1 MMKNKKLKALAAA
14 FFTAAAFSVSAA
26 NPFADVE
33 ESSWGYRAVCR
44 LSEEGVVAGY
54 PDGTFRGDKN
64 VTRYEMAEIIGK
76 LLAARER
83 LTAEQQE
90 TVDRLAKEYAAEL
103 QNLGVRVSELEKK
116 KGNIS
121 FLTEIRVQGI
131 DRYDNVYTGDKH
143 YELGTRIRLNS
154 FGQVNDRT
162 TVYGQLETMIDMN
175 GRGVYQQNAYR
186 YSNMKEHDEG
196 NGTLKNGYGDGEFHL
211 NRLWV
216 AHHFGPRQEL
226 SEEHPFGPSKNLL
239 LVGQFPVKMGVTG
252 YTYNGEFKGVS
263 LIVGDY
269 LRGGHFTIAHGRA
282 TDINYN
288 YTGPMMRGM
297 GLKKS
302 EIGEMAGQFMNKIAA
317 GIMQKYPGMNKED
330 ALAAAGNTEEGKKI
344 IALQNGLK
352 NPDTAYAAAESFK
365 QFAASM
371 GMGDLANN
379 LENVAGGSSDYAFT
393 YYPMGEDVK
402 MGWNEDEDIPV
413 TYASYIYKV
422 PGEWEFHVYGM
433 KAEGPLANVCQ
444 AYGFAGEYY
453 VTPMWRVHGEFVKN
467 VEKLPL
473 NQERPYGFNYGVAYG
488 TADVRKAKSFSLGVD
503 YIYSQAGT
511 YFGGSSSD
519 IADQYMGHVYGS
531 WRGRRNVP
539 AYIADKMDAVLNGT
553 DSPDANYG
561 GAKFFLAKA
570 SYVPMKGLI
579 IDAEYGF
586 GTKDMGGRKMDD
598 MFMLRI
604 TGYVM

>member
-90 TVDRLAKEYAAEL
+90 TVDRLVKEYAAEL

-297 GLKKS
+297 GLKA
-302 EIGEMAGQFMNKIAA
+302 GEVAKIVKDLASKFPGGSIPNVDPENIEKMLNGLQSDNAQDRIDAAQAFKGVVA
-317 GIMQKYPGMNKED
+317 GISQYAPE
-330 ALAAAGNTEEGKKI
+330 LAGLAGNLDITAGSD
-344 IALQNGLK
+344 
-352 NPDTAYAAAESFK
+352 PDYP
-365 QFAASM
+365 
-371 GMGDLANN
+371 
-379 LENVAGGSSDYAFT
+379 FT

-586 GTKDMGGRKMDD
+586 GAKDMGGRKMDD

>member
-33 ESSWGYRAVCR
+33 ESSWGYQAVCR

-64 VTRYEMAEIIGK
+64 VTRYEMAEIVGK

-116 KGNIS
+116 KGNIN

-186 YSNMKEHDEG
+186 YSNMKEHDDG
-196 NGTLKNGYGDGEFHL
+196 DGTLKNGYGDGEFHL

-216 AHHFGPRQEL
+216 AHHFGPKQEL

-269 LRGGHFTIAHGRA
+269 LKGGRFTIAHGRA

-297 GLKKS
+297 GLKA
-302 EIGEMAGQFMNKIAA
+302 GEVENIVNDLASKFPGGKIPDVDPAV
-317 GIMQKYPGMNKED
+317 IENM
-330 ALAAAGNTEEGKKI
+330 L
-344 IALQNGLK
+344 NGLK
-352 NPDTAYAAAESFK
+352 SDTAQDRIDAAQEFK
-365 QFAASM
+365 KV
-371 GMGDLANN
+371 
-379 LENVAGGSSDYAFT
+379 VAGISKYAPELAGLAGNLDITAGSDPDYPFT
-393 YYPMGEDVK
+393 YYPMGDDVK

-453 VTPMWRVHGEFVKN
+453 VTPMWRVHGEYVKN

-531 WRGRRNVP
+531 WRGRHNVP

-586 GTKDMGGRKMDD
+586 GAKDMGGRKMDD

>member
-33 ESSWGYRAVCR
+33 ESSWGYQAVCR

-64 VTRYEMAEIIGK
+64 VTRYEMAEIVGK

-103 QNLGVRVSELEKK
+103 QNLGVRVSDLEKK

-186 YSNMKEHDEG
+186 YNNMKEHDDG
-196 NGTLKNGYGDGEFHL
+196 DGTLKNGYGDGEFHL

-216 AHHFGPRQEL
+216 AHHFGPKQEL

-269 LRGGHFTIAHGRA
+269 LKGGRFTIAHGRA

-288 YTGPMMRGM
+288 YTGPMMRGL
-297 GLKKS
+297 GLKAD
-302 EIGEMAGQFMNKIAA
+302 EIGEMIGNMVSSGKIPDIGITEDQIKGMVAGLQSTEIDERLKAIADFKDVVAKISQHAPDLA
-317 GIMQKYPGMNKED
+317 G
-330 ALAAAGNTEEGKKI
+330 LAGN
-344 IALQNGLK
+344 LDVNDP
-352 NPDTAYAAAESFK
+352 N
-365 QFAASM
+365 
-371 GMGDLANN
+371 
-379 LENVAGGSSDYAFT
+379 YAFT
-393 YYPMGEDVK
+393 YYPMGDDVK

-453 VTPMWRVHGEFVKN
+453 VTPMWRVHGEYVKN

-488 TADVRKAKSFSLGVD
+488 TADVKKAKSFSLGVD

-531 WRGRRNVP
+531 WRGRHNVP

-586 GTKDMGGRKMDD
+586 GAKDMGGRKMDD

>member
-44 LSEEGVVAGY
+44 LSEEGVVDGY

-64 VTRYEMAEIIGK
+64 VTRYEMAEITGK
-76 LLAARER
+76 LLARRER

-103 QNLGVRVSELEKK
+103 QNLGVRVSDLEKK
-116 KGNIS
+116 RGNTR

-143 YELGTRIRLNS
+143 YELGARIRLNTIS
-154 FGQVNDRT
+154 EINPRT
-162 TVYGQLETMIDMN
+162 NVYGQVETMLDMN

-186 YSNMKEHDEG
+186 YNNMKEHDEG

-211 NRLWV
+211 NRLWIS
-216 AHHFGPRQEL
+216 HHFGPQQEL
-226 SEEHPFGPSKNLL
+226 SEEHPLGPSKNLF

-269 LRGGHFTIAHGRA
+269 LKGGHFTIAHGRA

-288 YTGPMMRGM
+288 YTGPMMRGL
-297 GLKKS
+297 GLKAD
-302 EIGEMAGQFMNKIAA
+302 EIGDMIKNKFGSIPPE
-317 GIMQKYPGMNKED
+317 ITTLLEGM
-330 ALAAAGNTEEGKKI
+330 
-344 IALQNGLK
+344 K

-379 LENVAGGSSDYAFT
+379 LENVAGGDSDYAFT
-393 YYPMGEDVK
+393 YYPMGDDVK

-453 VTPMWRVHGEFVKN
+453 VTPMWRVHGEYVKN

-531 WRGRRNVP
+531 WRGRHNVP

-586 GTKDMGGRKMDD
+586 GAKDMGGREMDD

>member
-90 TVDRLAKEYAAEL
+90 TVDCLAKEYAAEL

-297 GLKKS
+297 GLKA
-302 EIGEMAGQFMNKIAA
+302 GEVAKIVKDLASKFPGGSIPNVDPENIEKMLNGLQSDNAQDRLNAAQAFKGVVA
-317 GIMQKYPGMNKED
+317 GISQYAPE
-330 ALAAAGNTEEGKKI
+330 LAGLAGNLDITAGSD
-344 IALQNGLK
+344 
-352 NPDTAYAAAESFK
+352 PDYP
-365 QFAASM
+365 
-371 GMGDLANN
+371 
-379 LENVAGGSSDYAFT
+379 FT

-539 AYIADKMDAVLNGT
+539 AYIVDKMDAVLNGT

-586 GTKDMGGRKMDD
+586 GAKDMGGRKMDD

>member
-33 ESSWGYRAVCR
+33 ESSWGYQAVCR

-64 VTRYEMAEIIGK
+64 VTRYEMAEIVGK

-116 KGNIS
+116 KGNIN

-186 YSNMKEHDEG
+186 YNNMKEHDDG
-196 NGTLKNGYGDGEFHL
+196 DGTLKNGYGDGEFHL

-216 AHHFGPRQEL
+216 AHHFGPKQEL

-269 LRGGHFTIAHGRA
+269 LKGGHFTIAHGRA

-297 GLKKS
+297 GLKA
-302 EIGEMAGQFMNKIAA
+302 GEVENIV
-317 GIMQKYPGMNKED
+317 ND
-330 ALAAAGNTEEGKKI
+330 LASKFPDGNIPNVDPAVIKNM
-344 IALQNGLK
+344 LNGLK
-352 NPDTAYAAAESFK
+352 SDTAQDRIDAAQEFK
-365 QFAASM
+365 KV
-371 GMGDLANN
+371 
-379 LENVAGGSSDYAFT
+379 VAGISQYAPELAGLAGNLDITAGSDPDYPFT
-393 YYPMGEDVK
+393 YYPMGDDVK

-453 VTPMWRVHGEFVKN
+453 VTPMWRVHGEYVKN

-539 AYIADKMDAVLNGT
+539 AYIADKMDVVLNGT

-586 GTKDMGGRKMDD
+586 GAKDMGGRKMDD

>member
-64 VTRYEMAEIIGK
+64 VTRYEMAEIVGK
-76 LLAARER
+76 LLEARER

-116 KGNIS
+116 KGNIN

-297 GLKKS
+297 GLKNS
-302 EIGEMAGQFMNKIAA
+302 EVAAIVNKVAGSLPPDSIDPVQMQQIQGMVGILNDPAQSAEAREAAANGLMGVIKNYAPSSMAG
-317 GIMQKYPGMNKED
+317 
-330 ALAAAGNTEEGKKI
+330 
-344 IALQNGLK
+344 
-352 NPDTAYAAAESFK
+352 
-365 QFAASM
+365 
-371 GMGDLANN
+371 LANN
-379 LENVAGGSSDYAFT
+379 LENTAGGSSDYPFT

-586 GTKDMGGRKMDD
+586 GAKDMGGRKMDD

>member
-33 ESSWGYRAVCR
+33 ESSWGYQAVCR

-64 VTRYEMAEIIGK
+64 VTRYEMAEIVGK

-116 KGNIS
+116 KGNIN

-186 YSNMKEHDEG
+186 YNNMKEHDDG
-196 NGTLKNGYGDGEFHL
+196 DGTLKNGYGDGEFHL

-216 AHHFGPRQEL
+216 AHHFGPKQEL

-269 LRGGHFTIAHGRA
+269 LKGGRFTIAHGRA

-297 GLKKS
+297 GLKTS
-302 EIGEMAGQFMNKIAA
+302 DLEDMVNGSSLGDSI
-317 GIMQKYPGMNKED
+317 KEQI
-330 ALAAAGNTEEGKKI
+330 LGS
-344 IALQNGLK
+344 LK
-352 NPDTAYAAAESFK
+352 
-365 QFAASM
+365 
-371 GMGDLANN
+371 L
-379 LENVAGGSSDYAFT
+379 LENIKDPGQRAAVADQLITGMKNVMPELAGMVQNIENTAGSDFDYPFT
-393 YYPMGEDVK
+393 YYPMGDDVK

-453 VTPMWRVHGEFVKN
+453 VTPMWRVHGEYVKN

-531 WRGRRNVP
+531 WRGRHNVP

-586 GTKDMGGRKMDD
+586 GAKDMGGRKMDD

>member
-33 ESSWGYRAVCR
+33 ESSWGYQAVCR

-64 VTRYEMAEIIGK
+64 VTRYEMAEIVGK

-103 QNLGVRVSELEKK
+103 QNLGVRVSDLEKK

-186 YSNMKEHDEG
+186 YNNMKEHDDG
-196 NGTLKNGYGDGEFHL
+196 DGTLKNGYGDGEFHL

-216 AHHFGPRQEL
+216 AHHFGPQQEL

-269 LRGGHFTIAHGRA
+269 LKGGRFTIAHGRA

-297 GLKKS
+297 GLKTSDLKDMVNS
-302 EIGEMAGQFMNKIAA
+302 SSLDASTKELISGSLDVLQSTEDPKQRAEIAGKLIENMKTVMPELA
-317 GIMQKYPGMNKED
+317 GMVRNIENTAGSDRNYP
-330 ALAAAGNTEEGKKI
+330 
-344 IALQNGLK
+344 
-352 NPDTAYAAAESFK
+352 
-365 QFAASM
+365 
-371 GMGDLANN
+371 
-379 LENVAGGSSDYAFT
+379 FT
-393 YYPMGEDVK
+393 YYPMGDDVK

-453 VTPMWRVHGEFVKN
+453 VTPMWRVHGEYVKN

-488 TADVRKAKSFSLGVD
+488 TADVKKAKSFSLGVD

-531 WRGRRNVP
+531 WRGRHNVP

-586 GTKDMGGRKMDD
+586 GAKDMGGRKMDD

>member
-216 AHHFGPRQEL
+216 AHHFGPKQEL

-297 GLKKS
+297 GLKNS
-302 EIGEMAGQFMNKIAA
+302 EVAAIVNKVAGSLPPDSIDPVQMQQIQGMVGILNDPAQSAEAREAAANGLMGVIKNYAPSSMAG
-317 GIMQKYPGMNKED
+317 
-330 ALAAAGNTEEGKKI
+330 
-344 IALQNGLK
+344 
-352 NPDTAYAAAESFK
+352 
-365 QFAASM
+365 
-371 GMGDLANN
+371 LANN
-379 LENVAGGSSDYAFT
+379 LENTAGGSSDYPFT

-586 GTKDMGGRKMDD
+586 GAKDMGGRKMDD

>member
-14 FFTAAAFSVSAA
+14 FFTSAAFSVSAA

-297 GLKKS
+297 GLKA
-302 EIGEMAGQFMNKIAA
+302 GEVANIVKDLASKFPGGSIPNVDPENIEKMLNGLQSDNAQDRIDAAQAFKGVVA
-317 GIMQKYPGMNKED
+317 GISQYAPE
-330 ALAAAGNTEEGKKI
+330 LAGLAGNLDITAGSD
-344 IALQNGLK
+344 
-352 NPDTAYAAAESFK
+352 PDYP
-365 QFAASM
+365 
-371 GMGDLANN
+371 
-379 LENVAGGSSDYAFT
+379 FT

-586 GTKDMGGRKMDD
+586 GAKDMGGRKMDD

>member
-33 ESSWGYRAVCR
+33 ESSWGYQAVCR

-64 VTRYEMAEIIGK
+64 VTRYEMAEIVGK

-116 KGNIS
+116 KGNIN

-186 YSNMKEHDEG
+186 YNNMKEHDDG
-196 NGTLKNGYGDGEFHL
+196 DGTLKNGYGDGEFHL

-216 AHHFGPRQEL
+216 AHHFGPQQEL
-226 SEEHPFGPSKNLL
+226 SEEHLFGPSKNLL

-269 LRGGHFTIAHGRA
+269 LKGGHFTIAHGRA

-297 GLKKS
+297 GLKA
-302 EIGEMAGQFMNKIAA
+302 GEVENIVNDLASKFPGGKIPDVDPAV
-317 GIMQKYPGMNKED
+317 IENM
-330 ALAAAGNTEEGKKI
+330 L
-344 IALQNGLK
+344 NGLK
-352 NPDTAYAAAESFK
+352 SDTAQDRIDAAQEFK
-365 QFAASM
+365 KV
-371 GMGDLANN
+371 
-379 LENVAGGSSDYAFT
+379 VAGISKYAPELAGLAGNLDITAGSDPDYPFT
-393 YYPMGEDVK
+393 YYPMGDDVK

-453 VTPMWRVHGEFVKN
+453 VTPMWRVHGEYVKN

-488 TADVRKAKSFSLGVD
+488 TADVKKAKSFSLGVD

-531 WRGRRNVP
+531 WGGRRNVP

-586 GTKDMGGRKMDD
+586 GAKDMGGRKMDD

>member
-33 ESSWGYRAVCR
+33 ESSWGYQAVCR

-64 VTRYEMAEIIGK
+64 VTRYEMAEIVGK

-116 KGNIS
+116 KGNIN

-186 YSNMKEHDEG
+186 YNNMKEHDDG
-196 NGTLKNGYGDGEFHL
+196 DGTLKNGYGDGEFHL

-216 AHHFGPRQEL
+216 AHHFGPQQEL

-269 LRGGHFTIAHGRA
+269 LKGGRFTIAHGRA

-297 GLKKS
+297 GLKTSDLEDMVNGSSLDASIK
-302 EIGEMAGQFMNKIAA
+302 GQIL
-317 GIMQKYPGMNKED
+317 GS
-330 ALAAAGNTEEGKKI
+330 
-344 IALQNGLK
+344 LK
-352 NPDTAYAAAESFK
+352 
-365 QFAASM
+365 
-371 GMGDLANN
+371 L
-379 LENVAGGSSDYAFT
+379 LENIKDPGQRAAVADQLITGMKNVMPELAGMVQNIENTAGSDFDYPFT
-393 YYPMGEDVK
+393 YYPMGDDVK

-453 VTPMWRVHGEFVKN
+453 VTPMWRVHGEYVKN

-586 GTKDMGGRKMDD
+586 GAKDMGGRKMDD

>member
-33 ESSWGYRAVCR
+33 ESSWGYQAVCR

-64 VTRYEMAEIIGK
+64 VTRYEMAEIVGK

-116 KGNIS
+116 KGNIN

-186 YSNMKEHDEG
+186 YNNMKEHDEG
-196 NGTLKNGYGDGEFHL
+196 DGTLKNGYGDGEFHL

-216 AHHFGPRQEL
+216 AHHFGPQQEL
-226 SEEHPFGPSKNLL
+226 SEEHTFGPSKNLL

-269 LRGGHFTIAHGRA
+269 LKGGHFTIAHGRA

-297 GLKKS
+297 GLKAD
-302 EIGEMAGQFMNKIAA
+302 EIGEMISNMVSSGKFSDINITDAQIDSMVAGLQSTEID
-317 GIMQKYPGMNKED
+317 ER
-330 ALAAAGNTEEGKKI
+330 LAAIAGFKDVVAKISQYAPDLAGLAGN
-344 IALQNGLK
+344 LDVNDP
-352 NPDTAYAAAESFK
+352 N
-365 QFAASM
+365 
-371 GMGDLANN
+371 
-379 LENVAGGSSDYAFT
+379 YAFT
-393 YYPMGEDVK
+393 YYPMGDDVK

-453 VTPMWRVHGEFVKN
+453 VTPMWRVHGEYVKN

-586 GTKDMGGRKMDD
+586 GAKDMGGRKMDD

>member
-33 ESSWGYRAVCR
+33 ESSWGYQAVCR

-64 VTRYEMAEIIGK
+64 VTRYEMAEIVGK

-116 KGNIS
+116 KGNIN

-186 YSNMKEHDEG
+186 YNNMKEHDDG
-196 NGTLKNGYGDGEFHL
+196 DGTLKNGYGDGEFHL

-216 AHHFGPRQEL
+216 AHHFGPKQEL

-269 LRGGHFTIAHGRA
+269 LKGGHFTIAHGRA

-297 GLKKS
+297 GLKAEDLEGIVSNMFPGENVPSDIKDL
-302 EIGEMAGQFMNKIAA
+302 IGAMTDKDSAASVREEAASKLIGAIKLYAPELAG
-317 GIMQKYPGMNKED
+317 
-330 ALAAAGNTEEGKKI
+330 LAGNLDITAGSD
-344 IALQNGLK
+344 
-352 NPDTAYAAAESFK
+352 PDYP
-365 QFAASM
+365 
-371 GMGDLANN
+371 
-379 LENVAGGSSDYAFT
+379 FT
-393 YYPMGEDVK
+393 YYPMGDDVK

-586 GTKDMGGRKMDD
+586 GAKDMGGRKMDD

>member
-33 ESSWGYRAVCR
+33 ESSWGYQAVCR

-64 VTRYEMAEIIGK
+64 VTRYEMAEIVGK

-116 KGNIS
+116 KGNIN

-186 YSNMKEHDEG
+186 YSNMKEHDDG
-196 NGTLKNGYGDGEFHL
+196 DGTLKNGYGDGEFHL

-216 AHHFGPRQEL
+216 AHHFGPKQEL

-269 LRGGHFTIAHGRA
+269 LKGGRFTIAHGRA

-297 GLKKS
+297 GLKAEDLEGIVSNMFPGENVPSAIKDLIGAMTDKDSTAGDREKAASQLIGVIKS
-302 EIGEMAGQFMNKIAA
+302 YAPELAG
-317 GIMQKYPGMNKED
+317 
-330 ALAAAGNTEEGKKI
+330 LAGNLDITAGSD
-344 IALQNGLK
+344 
-352 NPDTAYAAAESFK
+352 PDYP
-365 QFAASM
+365 
-371 GMGDLANN
+371 
-379 LENVAGGSSDYAFT
+379 FT
-393 YYPMGEDVK
+393 YYPMGDDVK

-531 WRGRRNVP
+531 WRGRHNVP

-586 GTKDMGGRKMDD
+586 GAKDMGGRKMDD

>member
-33 ESSWGYRAVCR
+33 ESSWGYQAVCR

-64 VTRYEMAEIIGK
+64 VTRYEMAEIVGK

-116 KGNIS
+116 KGNIN

-186 YSNMKEHDEG
+186 YNNMKEHDEG
-196 NGTLKNGYGDGEFHL
+196 DGTLKNGYGDGEFHL

-216 AHHFGPRQEL
+216 AHHFGPQQEL

-269 LRGGHFTIAHGRA
+269 LKGGRFTIAHGRA

-288 YTGPMMRGM
+288 YTGPMMRGL
-297 GLKKS
+297 GLKAD
-302 EIGEMAGQFMNKIAA
+302 EIGEMIGNMVSSGKIPDIGITEDQIKGMVAGLQSTEIDERLKAIADFKDVVAKISQHAPDLA
-317 GIMQKYPGMNKED
+317 G
-330 ALAAAGNTEEGKKI
+330 LAGN
-344 IALQNGLK
+344 LDVNDP
-352 NPDTAYAAAESFK
+352 N
-365 QFAASM
+365 
-371 GMGDLANN
+371 
-379 LENVAGGSSDYAFT
+379 YAFT
-393 YYPMGEDVK
+393 YYPMGDDVK

-586 GTKDMGGRKMDD
+586 GAKDMGGRKMDD

>member
-33 ESSWGYRAVCR
+33 ESSWGYQAVCR

-64 VTRYEMAEIIGK
+64 VTRYEMAEIVGK

-116 KGNIS
+116 KGNIN

-186 YSNMKEHDEG
+186 YNNMKEHDEG
-196 NGTLKNGYGDGEFHL
+196 DGTLKNGYGDGEFHL

-216 AHHFGPRQEL
+216 AHHFGPQQEL

-269 LRGGHFTIAHGRA
+269 LKGGRFTIAHGRA

-288 YTGPMMRGM
+288 YTGPMMRGL
-297 GLKKS
+297 GLKAD
-302 EIGEMAGQFMNKIAA
+302 EIGEMIKNKFGSIPPEVTALL
-317 GIMQKYPGMNKED
+317 ED
-330 ALAAAGNTEEGKKI
+330 M
-344 IALQNGLK
+344 K
-352 NPDTAYAAAESFK
+352 NPDTAYAAAEYFK
-365 QFAASM
+365 QIAGSM
-371 GMGDLANN
+371 PGMGDLVSN

-393 YYPMGEDVK
+393 YYPMGDDVK

-453 VTPMWRVHGEFVKN
+453 VTPMWRVHGEYVKN

-531 WRGRRNVP
+531 WRGRHNVP

-586 GTKDMGGRKMDD
+586 GAKDMGGRKMDD

>member
-33 ESSWGYRAVCR
+33 ESSWGYQAVCR

-64 VTRYEMAEIIGK
+64 VTRYEMAEIVGK

-116 KGNIS
+116 KGNIN

-186 YSNMKEHDEG
+186 YSNMKEHDDG
-196 NGTLKNGYGDGEFHL
+196 DGTLKNGYGDGEFHL

-216 AHHFGPRQEL
+216 AHHFGPKQEL

-269 LRGGHFTIAHGRA
+269 LKGGRFTIAHGRA

-297 GLKKS
+297 GLKTS
-302 EIGEMAGQFMNKIAA
+302 DL
-317 GIMQKYPGMNKED
+317 ED
-330 ALAAAGNTEEGKKI
+330 MVN
-344 IALQNGLK
+344 
-352 NPDTAYAAAESFK
+352 
-365 QFAASM
+365 
-371 GMGDLANN
+371 
-379 LENVAGGSSDYAFT
+379 GSSLDASIKGQILGSLELLRNAKDPGQRAAIADQLITGMKNVMPELAGMVQNIENTAGSDFDYPFT
-393 YYPMGEDVK
+393 YYPMGDDVK

-586 GTKDMGGRKMDD
+586 GAKDMGGRKMDD

>member
-33 ESSWGYRAVCR
+33 ESSWGYQAVCR

-64 VTRYEMAEIIGK
+64 VTRYEMAEIVGK

-116 KGNIS
+116 KGNIN

-186 YSNMKEHDEG
+186 YNNMKEHDEG

-269 LRGGHFTIAHGRA
+269 LKGGRFTIAHGRA

-297 GLKKS
+297 GLKNS
-302 EIGEMAGQFMNKIAA
+302 EVAAIVNKVAGSLPPDSIDPVQMQQIQGMVGILNDPAQSAEAREAAANGLMGVIKNYAPSSMAG
-317 GIMQKYPGMNKED
+317 
-330 ALAAAGNTEEGKKI
+330 
-344 IALQNGLK
+344 
-352 NPDTAYAAAESFK
+352 
-365 QFAASM
+365 
-371 GMGDLANN
+371 LANN
-379 LENVAGGSSDYAFT
+379 LENTAGGSSDYAFT
-393 YYPMGEDVK
+393 YYPMGDDVK

-531 WRGRRNVP
+531 WRGRHNVP

-586 GTKDMGGRKMDD
+586 GAKDMGGRKMDD

>member
-216 AHHFGPRQEL
+216 AHHFGPKQEL

-297 GLKKS
+297 GLKTS
-302 EIGEMAGQFMNKIAA
+302 DL
-317 GIMQKYPGMNKED
+317 ED
-330 ALAAAGNTEEGKKI
+330 MVN
-344 IALQNGLK
+344 
-352 NPDTAYAAAESFK
+352 
-365 QFAASM
+365 
-371 GMGDLANN
+371 
-379 LENVAGGSSDYAFT
+379 GSSLDASIKGQILGSLELLRNAKDPGQRAAIADQLITGMKNVMPELAGMVQNIENTAGSDPDYPFT

-586 GTKDMGGRKMDD
+586 GAKDMGGRKMDD

>member
-33 ESSWGYRAVCR
+33 ESSWGYQAVCR

-64 VTRYEMAEIIGK
+64 VTRYEMAEIVGK

-116 KGNIS
+116 KGNIN

-186 YSNMKEHDEG
+186 YNNMKEHDDG
-196 NGTLKNGYGDGEFHL
+196 DGTLKNGYGDGEFHL

-216 AHHFGPRQEL
+216 AHHFGPKQEL

-269 LRGGHFTIAHGRA
+269 LKGGRFTIAHGRA

-297 GLKKS
+297 GLKNS
-302 EIGEMAGQFMNKIAA
+302 EVAAIVNKVAGSLPPDSIDPVQMQQIQGMVGILNDPAQSAEAREAAANGLMGVIKNYAPSSMAG
-317 GIMQKYPGMNKED
+317 
-330 ALAAAGNTEEGKKI
+330 
-344 IALQNGLK
+344 
-352 NPDTAYAAAESFK
+352 
-365 QFAASM
+365 
-371 GMGDLANN
+371 LANN
-379 LENVAGGSSDYAFT
+379 LENTAGGSSDYAFT
-393 YYPMGEDVK
+393 YYPMGDDVK

-488 TADVRKAKSFSLGVD
+488 TADVKKAKSFSLGVD

-531 WRGRRNVP
+531 WRGRHNVP

-586 GTKDMGGRKMDD
+586 GAKDMGGRKMDD

>member
-186 YSNMKEHDEG
+186 YSNMKEQDEG

-297 GLKKS
+297 GLKA
-302 EIGEMAGQFMNKIAA
+302 GEVANIVKDLASKFPGGSIPNVDPENIEKMLNGLQSDNAQDRIDAAQAFKGVVA
-317 GIMQKYPGMNKED
+317 GISQYAPE
-330 ALAAAGNTEEGKKI
+330 LAGLAGNLDITAGSD
-344 IALQNGLK
+344 
-352 NPDTAYAAAESFK
+352 PDYP
-365 QFAASM
+365 
-371 GMGDLANN
+371 
-379 LENVAGGSSDYAFT
+379 FT

-586 GTKDMGGRKMDD
+586 GAKDMGGRKMDD

>member
-297 GLKKS
+297 GLKTS
-302 EIGEMAGQFMNKIAA
+302 DL
-317 GIMQKYPGMNKED
+317 ED
-330 ALAAAGNTEEGKKI
+330 MVN
-344 IALQNGLK
+344 
-352 NPDTAYAAAESFK
+352 
-365 QFAASM
+365 
-371 GMGDLANN
+371 
-379 LENVAGGSSDYAFT
+379 GSSLDASIKGQILGSLELLRNAKDPGQRAAIADQLITGMKNVMPELAGMVQNIENTAGSDPDYPFT

-586 GTKDMGGRKMDD
+586 GAKDMGGRKMDD

>member
-33 ESSWGYRAVCR
+33 ESSWGYQAVCR

-64 VTRYEMAEIIGK
+64 VTRYEMAEIVGK

-116 KGNIS
+116 KGNIN

-186 YSNMKEHDEG
+186 YNNMKEHDDG
-196 NGTLKNGYGDGEFHL
+196 DGTLKNGYGDGEFHL

-216 AHHFGPRQEL
+216 AHHFGPKQEL

-269 LRGGHFTIAHGRA
+269 LKGGHFTIAHGRA

-297 GLKKS
+297 GLKTS
-302 EIGEMAGQFMNKIAA
+302 DL
-317 GIMQKYPGMNKED
+317 ED
-330 ALAAAGNTEEGKKI
+330 MVN
-344 IALQNGLK
+344 
-352 NPDTAYAAAESFK
+352 
-365 QFAASM
+365 
-371 GMGDLANN
+371 
-379 LENVAGGSSDYAFT
+379 GSSLDASIKGQILGRLELLRNAKDPGQRAAIADQLITGMKNVMPELAGMVQNIENTAGSDPDYPFT
-393 YYPMGEDVK
+393 YYPMGDDVK

-519 IADQYMGHVYGS
+519 IADQYMGHVYGP

-586 GTKDMGGRKMDD
+586 GAKDMGGRKMDD

>member
-33 ESSWGYRAVCR
+33 ESSWGYQAVCR

-64 VTRYEMAEIIGK
+64 VTRYEMAEIVGK

-116 KGNIS
+116 KGNIN

-186 YSNMKEHDEG
+186 YNNMKEHDDG
-196 NGTLKNGYGDGEFHL
+196 DGTLKNGYGDGEFHL

-216 AHHFGPRQEL
+216 AHHFGPKQEL

-269 LRGGHFTIAHGRA
+269 LKGGRFTIAHGRA

-297 GLKKS
+297 GLK
-302 EIGEMAGQFMNKIAA
+302 
-317 GIMQKYPGMNKED
+317 
-330 ALAAAGNTEEGKKI
+330 TEEIEGVISNIASNENIPENIRGQMEAFLGK
-344 IALQNGLK
+344 LQKGELTSQ
-352 NPDTAYAAAESFK
+352 DVAVFK
-365 QFAASM
+365 QIA
-371 GMGDLANN
+371 GRIPGIGDLVNN
-379 LENVAGGSSDYAFT
+379 LDANDPDYPFT
-393 YYPMGEDVK
+393 YYPMGDDVK

-453 VTPMWRVHGEFVKN
+453 VTPMWRVHGEYVKN

-586 GTKDMGGRKMDD
+586 GAKDMGGRKMDD